1 MTRTSVLLTP
11 SELQTSM
18 RPLRAA
24 AKALRVGVATE
35 VQWDQVRSSVQA
47 AQVVEQR
54 VMPLGVSEHL
64 QSAQT
69 ALQAIA
75 QRAMATGAWRAAEIY
90 LQEIDHIMTAV
101 DLHEW
106 QLLQLSAAEAQ
117 RYVPKPP
124 IQTLC
129 QPTSDVGQL
138 QGVLA

>member
-1 MTRTSVLLTP
+1 M
-11 SELQTSM
+11 Q
-18 RPLRAA
+18 PLRAA

-47 AQVVEQR
+47 AQVLEQR
-54 VMPLGVSEHL
+54 VMPLGVNEHL
-64 QSAQT
+64 QSAMV

-75 QRAMATGAWRAAEIY
+75 QRAMSTGAWRAVEIY
-90 LQEIDHIMTAV
+90 LQEIDHVMTAV

-124 IQTLC
+124 VIQAMCL
-129 QPTSDVGQL
+129 PAGYADQL
-138 QGVLA
+138 QRVLA